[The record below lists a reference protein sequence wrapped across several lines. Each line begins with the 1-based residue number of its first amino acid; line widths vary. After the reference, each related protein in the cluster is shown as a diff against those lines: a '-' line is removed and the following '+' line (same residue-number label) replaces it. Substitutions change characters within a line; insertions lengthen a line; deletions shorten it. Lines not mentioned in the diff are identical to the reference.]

1 MDFSRSI
8 EAYMHHCH
16 SRKLRPKTMLSY
28 EQTLKLFGVWLA
40 DTTAVTRVEDIK
52 EKHIRTYIVELQER
66 GKYTQVADRK
76 AQKYNCPQ
84 NRRDYCAK
92 ISNTT
97 INNYIRNLKAY
108 FAWLVEMEMLTVS
121 PLRRVKPLPE
131 ERKPKE
137 YMDDDEVKRLLKC
150 MDKSYYAEYR
160 DMMAIML
167 MLDAGTRLS
176 ETLTIEVEA
185 LDLSEQTVVL
195 PADKTKGRKERTVFF
210 SDRTAKE
217 LRRWLQFK
225 DRYCESPYLL
235 PVKSTGR
242 VVCLCDFEKNF
253 RKYVLRAGIKK
264 KVSPHTLRNNFARRC
279 LMAGMDIYTLSR
291 ILGHSSVTVT
301 EKAYLDIADKELM
314 TKYRRFSPIENIYH
328 QNG

>member
-1 MDFSRSI
+1 
-8 EAYMHHCH
+8 MHHIFDRFYQSDSSH
-16 SRKLRPKTMLSY
+16 KEEGNGL
-28 EQTLKLFGVWLA
+28 GLA
-40 DTTAVTRVEDIK
+40 LVKQILDGCGGTVAVKNI
-52 EKHIRTYIVELQER
+52 
-66 GKYTQVADRK
+66 
-76 AQKYNCPQ
+76 
-84 NRRDYCAK
+84 
-92 ISNTT
+92 
-97 INNYIRNLKAY
+97 
-108 FAWLVEMEMLTVS
+108 
-121 PLRRVKPLPE
+121 
-131 ERKPKE
+131 
-137 YMDDDEVKRLLKC
+137 
-150 MDKSYYAEYR
+150 
-160 DMMAIML
+160 
-167 MLDAGTRLS
+167 DAGGCRF
-176 ETLTIEVEA
+176 
-185 LDLSEQTVVL
+185 TVVL